1 MEDLLVSVIVTAY
14 NVEKYIDE
22 CIESIVNQSYKNLE
36 IIIVDDGSP
45 DSVPQKCDAW
55 RERDTRIK
63 VIHKTNGGVSSA
75 KNTGVAAATGELIG
89 FVDGDDCIALNY
101 YETLVNA

>member
-45 DSVPQKCDAW
+45 DGCPQICDS
-55 RERDTRIK
+55 
-63 VIHKTNGGVSSA
+63 NMYP
-75 KNTGVAAATGELIG
+75 N
-89 FVDGDDCIALNY
+89 
-101 YETLVNA
+101 

>member
-45 DSVPQKCDAW
+45 DSVPQKN
-55 RERDTRIK
+55 
-63 VIHKTNGGVSSA
+63 VMH
-75 KNTGVAAATGELIG
+75 GEKEIQGLK
-89 FVDGDDCIALNY
+89 
-101 YETLVNA
+101 

>member
-45 DSVPQKCDAW
+45 DSVPQKCEDVYK
-55 RERDTRIK
+55 RQ
-63 VIHKTNGGVSSA
+63 V
-75 KNTGVAAATGELIG
+75 
-89 FVDGDDCIALNY
+89 
-101 YETLVNA
+101 

>member
-63 VIHKTNGGVSSA
+63 VIHKTKWSFIRKKHWGSGSNRG
-75 KNTGVAAATGELIG
+75 THRI
-89 FVDGDDCIALNY
+89 CRW
-101 YETLVNA
+101 

>member
-22 CIESIVNQSYKNLE
+22 CIESIVYQSYKNLE

-45 DSVPQKCDAW
+45 DSQ
-55 RERDTRIK
+55 
-63 VIHKTNGGVSSA
+63 
-75 KNTGVAAATGELIG
+75 
-89 FVDGDDCIALNY
+89 
-101 YETLVNA
+101 

>member
-55 RERDTRIK
+55 RERD
-63 VIHKTNGGVSSA
+63 
-75 KNTGVAAATGELIG
+75 
-89 FVDGDDCIALNY
+89 
-101 YETLVNA
+101 